1 MSIRETLEE
10 MDSFMFA
17 DGLDEALIGF
27 VSIAGRIT
35 ALYDREKAIQILLQD
50 MDDYEEAEEFF
61 DYNVQGAYVGD
72 KTPAF
77 ATFIEE

>member
-1 MSIRETLEE
+1 MSIREMLEE

-27 VSIAGRIT
+27 VSIAGKDV
-35 ALYDREKAIQILLQD
+35 ALYDREKAIQIILQGD
-50 MDDYEEAEEFF
+50 MDYEEAEEFF
-61 DYNVQGAYVGD
+61 DYNVQGAYVGE

-77 ATFIEE
+77 ATLLKE